1 MSSLVLDSILVATD
15 LTEGSDHLVRAAGAI
30 AAVMGAELHVVHAFD
45 VQTLPYAR
53 GGVGDTFSEWTREAR
68 RRMDAQLAR
77 ALPTTS
83 SVRIASH
90 DVVVYAAHK
99 AITDGAERASADL
112 IVLGPHRARGSAGG
126 FLGTTAD
133 RVIRTAS
140 APCLIVPDDLALP
153 TRRVVVPID
162 LSEPARAA
170 LDLGVEWTRVL
181 GPEAADERDLRVLHV
196 APTDAEM
203 GLDEA
208 AIQAELER
216 EAEKSIARTSA
227 GDLDLRCQ
235 VVPGDAPAAVIVE
248 YASREEADL
257 VVMGTHG
264 YGAVRRSLIGSIA
277 SGVAREAPC
286 PVLLVPPALW
296 RTPAARMED

>member
-1 MSSLVLDSILVATD
+1 MSALAMDSILVATD

-30 AAVMGAELHVVHAFD
+30 AAVMGAKLHVVHAFD

-53 GGVGDTFSEWTREAR
+53 GAVGDTFSEWTREAR
-68 RRMDAQLAR
+68 GRMDAQLAR

-83 SVRIASH
+83 SVQIASR

-112 IVLGPHRARGSAGG
+112 IVLGPHRARGSTNS

-133 RVIRTAS
+133 RVIRTATV
-140 APCLIVPDDLALP
+140 PCLIVPDDLALP

-170 LDLGVEWTRVL
+170 LDLGIEWSRVL
-181 GPEAADERDLRVLHV
+181 GPEAADERDLRVLHI
-196 APTDAEM
+196 APTGAEL
-203 GLDEA
+203 GLDQA

-216 EAEKSIARTSA
+216 EAEQAIARTST
-227 GDLDLRCQ
+227 GEVDLRCQ
-235 VVPGDAPAAVIVE
+235 VVPGDAPATVIVE
-248 YASREEADL
+248 YAAREEADL

-264 YGAVRRSLIGSIA
+264 YGAVRRALIGSVA
-277 SGVAREAPC
+277 SGVARDATC
-286 PVLLVPPALW
+286 PVLLVPPTLW
-296 RTPAARMED
+296 RTQAARMED